1 MFKFMKIIF
10 FKSSKLELRDCL
22 ALAHHK
28 FEIEDFH
35 RSLLWFQEVLNV
47 NTNPSQEIIDEL
59 LGITFKD
66 LALSISTRSK

>member
-1 MFKFMKIIF
+1 MKIIF

-35 RSLLWFQEVLNV
+35 RSLLWFQEALNV
-47 NTNPSQEIIDEL
+47 NTIRVR
-59 LGITFKD
+59 
-66 LALSISTRSK
+66 RSLMNYWVLHLRTWPCPYLRAVSKRYY